1 MTTLQ
6 DPAVSS
12 EPPRVPLWNNPAV
25 RAWVYQAVVMG
36 LVVLLAVYLVNNT
49 LTNLSERSIR
59 TGFGFLARE
68 AGFRM
73 GESIIPFEPSNS
85 YGRALFAGFLNT
97 LKVAIAGIVLC
108 TVVGV
113 VIGIARLSR
122 NWLVQ
127 KLATVYVETM
137 RNIPILLQLFFWY
150 AIITGT
156 FPNSQEA
163 WNPLPGVFISKS
175 GVLHAVPL
183 ADPSHVWIGLAF
195 LAGLAA
201 TALYGRWV
209 RRKQRETGRR
219 PPLLAPA
226 LGLLIG
232 LPLLVWLA
240 FGAPLAWDV
249 PVMGR
254 FRFTGGQEVT
264 PEFLALW
271 IGLGLYTAAF
281 VAEVVRGGIL
291 AVDWGQTE
299 AAAALGLRRGLVL
312 RLVVLPQALR
322 VIIPPTTNQ
331 YLNLTKNSSL
341 AVAVGYPELTSV
353 TETSLN
359 QTGQAVECIA
369 IMMAVYLAIS
379 LAISAGMN
387 FYNKL
392 VQIPDKR

>member
-1 MTTLQ
+1 MTILQ
-6 DPAVSS
+6 DPAVPS
-12 EPPRVPLWNNPAV
+12 EPPRVAPWNNPTV

-36 LVVLLAVYLVNNT
+36 LVLALAVYLVNNT
-49 LTNLSERSIR
+49 LTNLAERSIR
-59 TGFGFLARE
+59 TGFGFLDRE

-73 GESIIPFEPSNS
+73 GESIIAFEPSDS
-85 YGRALFAGFLNT
+85 YGRAIFAGFLNT
-97 LKVAIAGIVLC
+97 LKVAILGIILC

-113 VIGIARLSR
+113 LIGIARLSR

-127 KLATVYVETM
+127 KLATVYVETL

-163 WNPLPGVFISKS
+163 WNPVSGVFISKS
-175 GVLHAVPL
+175 GILHAVPV
-183 ADPSHVWIGLAF
+183 ADPSHLWIGITL
-195 LAGLAA
+195 LIGIAA
-201 TALYGRWV
+201 TVVYGRWV
-209 RRKQRETGRR
+209 QRRQRETGRR
-219 PPLLAPA
+219 PPLLWPA
-226 LGLLIG
+226 LALVVG
-232 LPLLVWLA
+232 LPLLVFLA
-240 FGAPLAWDV
+240 FGAPLAWDL

-254 FRFTGGQEVT
+254 FRFTGGAEVT

-299 AAAALGLRRGLVL
+299 AAAALGLRRGFVL

-353 TETSLN
+353 TDTTLN
-359 QTGQAVECIA
+359 QTGHAVECIA
-369 IMMAVYLAIS
+369 IMMAIYLAIS
-379 LAISAGMN
+379 LSISAGMN
-387 FYNKL
+387 LYNRA

>member
-1 MTTLQ
+1 MTTFQ
-6 DPAVSS
+6 DPAVPS
-12 EPPRVPLWNNPAV
+12 EPPRVAPWNNPSV
-25 RAWVYQAVVMG
+25 RAWVYQVVVMG
-36 LVVLLAVYLVNNT
+36 LVLAIAVFLINNT

-59 TGFGFLARE
+59 TGFGFLDRE

-73 GESIIPFEPSNS
+73 GESIIPIEPSNS
-85 YGRALFAGFLNT
+85 YGRAILAGFLNT
-97 LKVAIAGIVLC
+97 LKVAILGIILC

-127 KLATVYVETM
+127 KLATVYVETL

-163 WNPLPGVFISKS
+163 WKPLPGVFISKS
-175 GVLHAVPL
+175 GILHAVPV
-183 ADPSHVWIGLAF
+183 ADPAHLWIGIAL
-195 LAGLAA
+195 LAGIIA
-201 TALYGRWV
+201 TVFYGRWV
-209 RRKQRETGRR
+209 RRQQQATGRR
-219 PPLLAPA
+219 PALLAPA
-226 LGLLIG
+226 LGLIVG
-232 LPLLVWLA
+232 LPFLVFLG
-240 FGAPLAWDV
+240 FGAPLAWDL

-254 FRFTGGQEVT
+254 FRFTGGQEIT

-299 AAAALGLRRGLVL
+299 AAGALGLRRGLVL

-353 TETSLN
+353 TDTTLN

-369 IMMAVYLAIS
+369 IMMAIYLAIS
-379 LAISAGMN
+379 LSISAGMN
-387 FYNKL
+387 LYNRA